1 MYYLYKRGLKA
12 KHALKYISELAEAKT
27 LSFSTFSSP

>member
-1 MYYLYKRGLKA
+1 LKP
-12 KHALKYISELAEAKT
+12 KDVSKDISELAEAET